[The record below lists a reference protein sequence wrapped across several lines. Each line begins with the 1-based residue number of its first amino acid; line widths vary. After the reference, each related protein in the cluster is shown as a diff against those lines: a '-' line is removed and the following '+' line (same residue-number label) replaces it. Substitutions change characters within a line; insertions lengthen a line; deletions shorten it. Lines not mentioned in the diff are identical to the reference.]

1 MEYLLHALAACVTTS
16 MVYHA
21 AARGINVDAVES
33 TIEGDLDLRGLPGV
47 DPNVRNGYQRI
58 QISVKIDTDA
68 DDRQWSMLTKLS
80 PTFSPTP
87 VFDTVTKGVPVQ
99 AFTQNECCASVGK
112 EGKHD

>member
-33 TIEGDLDLRGLPGV
+33 TIEGDLDLRGFLGV

-68 DDRQWSMLTKLS
+68 DDRHWSMLTKLG
-80 PTFSPTP
+80 PTFSP
-87 VFDTVTKGVPVQ
+87 VFDTVTKGVPVNIH
-99 AFTQNECCASVGK
+99 AERMLRK
-112 EGKHD
+112 RREGRET